1 MKVVFP
7 VEFYQGDESA
17 LYGHFGSA
25 PGFALLDTDTGVV
38 EPMTN
43 GNRDHEHGACNPLQ
57 ALGQQPVDA
66 IVVGGIGP
74 GALNGLRRAGIR
86 VFKSDARTIR
96 EAAESLQN
104 GSLLEVAMDGVCG
117 HSHGNGGC
125 GCSHA
130 H

>member
-7 VEFYQGDESA
+7 VEFYQGEESL

-25 PGFALLDTDTGVV
+25 PGFALLDTETGGV
-38 EPMTN
+38 EPLSN
-43 GNRDHEHGACNPLQ
+43 GNRDHAHGACNPLQ
-57 ALGQQPVDA
+57 ALGHQPVDA

-86 VFKSDARTIR
+86 VFMCDPVTLR
-96 EAAESLQN
+96 EAAELFRN
-104 GSLLEVAMDGVCG
+104 GSLPEVTMEATCG

-125 GCSHA
+125 GCSHP